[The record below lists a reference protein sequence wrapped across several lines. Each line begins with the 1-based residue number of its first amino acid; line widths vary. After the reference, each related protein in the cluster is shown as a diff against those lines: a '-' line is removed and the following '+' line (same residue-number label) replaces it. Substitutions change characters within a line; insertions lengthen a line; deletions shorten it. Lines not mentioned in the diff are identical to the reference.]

1 MAGQGRHQHLE
12 TESSRSHFGLW
23 ARKKGSIRRKEPGI
37 GGKPVMLV
45 RRRVAHTAA
54 PFILLVCGVAGV
66 RLGAWR
72 WMDGPVGSM
81 RPHPHRRREREKRA
95 SRNQELLRSRPS
107 PSGKGLLVRPPCGQ
121 LDICPCCAAQPA
133 SPTACLAACPE
144 AARPPAPQQLC
155 HVVLLRARAR
165 AKARAD
171 GRRGERAK
179 RTPDRGGGV
188 GKAEARRTPVP
199 KPDPGQDLNWN

>member
-1 MAGQGRHQHLE
+1 MPGQGRHQHLE
-12 TESSRSHFGLW
+12 TESFRSHFVWTLGEKKRVDTKKRTW
-23 ARKKGSIRRKEPGI
+23 HRGQARHARTATRCSYRRSFYTAR
-37 GGKPVMLV
+37 L
-45 RRRVAHTAA
+45 RRR
-54 PFILLVCGVAGV
+54 GSEAGS
-66 RLGAWR
+66 LE
-72 WMDGPVGSM
+72 MDGWTRWFHASAS
-81 RPHPHRRREREKRA
+81 HRRREREKRA

-133 SPTACLAACPE
+133 SPTACLAACPG

-171 GRRGERAK
+171 GRRERAK
-179 RTPDRGGGV
+179 RTPDRGEGWA
-188 GKAEARRTPVP
+188 KQKQEEPRSPSQTRART
-199 KPDPGQDLNWN
+199 